1 MIPPCR
7 GLGFTTSKSDRA
19 APLIPCRPTHFPHRA
34 ASIPLGELRLELDS
48 DSEEAVLPG
57 KRSWSLL
64 FLLLGAPIVC
74 AQTSSAPP
82 IVQNSPAES
91 TAAPEIYA
99 PGLISGPANDGS
111 PTFSPDGN
119 TMFFSRSSGNWTMI
133 LQSNKVA
140 GQWSTPAIAPFSGE
154 WSDSSPELSPDG
166 SYLVFQSSR
175 PAASPEPADPSKPP
189 HRVSNIW
196 RVDRVGSGWSKPQR
210 LPDTVNLPGQ
220 SLWKPSVSA
229 DGTLYFTAIDE
240 KRNKRLYSSRYT
252 NGTYQLAQPLP
263 FSDGTKQDVD
273 PEIAPDGSFLI
284 FVSAGR
290 LPDDQKD
297 HLFIVFK
304 KGDGWG
310 PLVPIRYAGDANDGY
325 STDDEPHL
333 SRDHRTVFFTSD
345 RVFPVHFPLSR
356 EQAEQNFKQL
366 ESSGWFTGYA
376 NVLSLSLA
384 PWLNAGNPE
393 KSGISK

>member
-1 MIPPCR
+1 
-7 GLGFTTSKSDRA
+7 
-19 APLIPCRPTHFPHRA
+19 
-34 ASIPLGELRLELDS
+34 
-48 DSEEAVLPG
+48 V
-57 KRSWSLL
+57 
-64 FLLLGAPIVC
+64 FLLLGAPVLH
-74 AQTSSAPP
+74 AQSNSAAPT
-82 IVQNSPAES
+82 IQDSPALA
-91 TAAPEIYA
+91 TAAAAPEIYA

-119 TMFFSRSSGNWTMI
+119 TIFFSRSSGNWTMI
-133 LQSNKVA
+133 LESNKVA
-140 GQWSTPAIAPFSGE
+140 GQWSVPTIAPFSGE

-175 PAASPEPADPSKPP
+175 PAAASDPSKPSRP
-189 HRVSNIW
+189 VSNIW

-220 SLWKPSVSA
+220 SLWKPSVAA

-240 KRNKRLYSSRYT
+240 KRNKRLYSSQYN
-252 NGTYQLAQPLP
+252 NGGYQQAQPLP

-297 HLFIVFK
+297 HLFIIFK
-304 KGDGWG
+304 KADGWG
-310 PLVPIRYAGDANDGY
+310 AVVPIRYAGDANDGY

-333 SRDHRTVFFTSD
+333 GRDQRTVYFTSD
-345 RVFPVHFPLSR
+345 RVIPVHFPLTP
-356 EQAEQNFKQL
+356 EQAQQSFKLL
-366 ESSGWFTGYA
+366 ENSGWFTGYA
-376 NVLSLSLA
+376 NVWSLSLA
-384 PWLNAGNPE
+384 PWLNAENPA
-393 KSGISK
+393 KSGAAK

>member
-1 MIPPCR
+1 MLCAQ
-7 GLGFTTSKSDRA
+7 SNS
-19 APLIPCRPTHFPHRA
+19 A
-34 ASIPLGELRLELDS
+34 ASTAQDS
-48 DSEEAVLPG
+48 P
-57 KRSWSLL
+57 
-64 FLLLGAPIVC
+64 
-74 AQTSSAPP
+74 SSA
-82 IVQNSPAES
+82 I
-91 TAAPEIYA
+91 AAPEIYA

-119 TMFFSRSSGNWTMI
+119 TIFFSRSSGNWTMI
-133 LQSNKVA
+133 LESNNVA
-140 GQWSTPAIAPFSGE
+140 GQWSKPTIAPFSGE
-154 WSDSSPELSPDG
+154 WSDSSPEISADG
-166 SYLVFQSSR
+166 SYLVFQSTR
-175 PAASPEPADPSKPP
+175 PIAVAEPGDSGKPP
-189 HRVSNIW
+189 RPVSNIW

-220 SLWKPSVSA
+220 SLWKPSVAA

-240 KRNKRLYSSRYT
+240 KRNKRLYSSQYT
-252 NGTYQLAQPLP
+252 DGTYQLAQPLP

-304 KGDGWG
+304 KVDGWG
-310 PLVPIRYAGDANDGY
+310 PVAPIRYTGDSNDGY

-333 SRDHRTVFFTSD
+333 SRDHRTVYFTSD
-345 RVFPVHFPLSR
+345 RVIPVHFPLTP
-356 EQAEQNFKQL
+356 EQAQQNFKLL

-376 NVLSLSLA
+376 SVWSLSLGH
-384 PWLNAGNPE
+384 WLNVDEAG
-393 KSGISK
+393 KSGISR